1 MKHLLRLITW
11 KKCFIL
17 SLSILPLLII
27 FSFYGLYTN
36 KFYFLKIDN
45 YIFSLL
51 MIIHA
56 WFLNALYQLEKEPH
70 AHMNITR
77 NLEYIMY
84 AIFLVYLFKIAETS
98 YILLSYFEYSD
109 LVLPPTFLP
118 VGLFILSLQCIL
130 LIITFATFKLR
141 RERIGPYRF
150 DRVHK

>member
-1 MKHLLRLITW
+1 MKHLLQVITW

-45 YIFSLL
+45 YIFSFL
-51 MIIHA
+51 MIVHA

-70 AHMNITR
+70 IHMNSTR
-77 NLEYIMY
+77 NLEYTMY
-84 AIFLVYLFKIAETS
+84 AIFLVYLFKISETFF
-98 YILLSYFEYSD
+98 ILLSYFDYSD
-109 LVLPPTFLP
+109 LVLPQTFLP
-118 VGLFILSLQCIL
+118 VGLVILGLQFL
-130 LIITFATFKLR
+130 LLLVTFTTFKHR

-150 DRVHK
+150 DKVHE